1 MADRTPRSPS
11 TLYALAVAA
20 RGEVFRDHGG
30 VIWQHHGTDVREASD
45 DVAAELASLE
55 EAGLVTCP
63 APAGRHD
70 RYFEVTDKA
79 LEA

>member
-1 MADRTPRSPS
+1 MVDRIPRSPS
-11 TLYALAVAA
+11 TLYALAVAV
-20 RGEVFRDHGG
+20 RREVFRDHGG
-30 VIWQHHGTDVREASD
+30 VIWQHHGTDVREAGSD
-45 DVAAELASLE
+45 VVAELTSLE

-63 APAGRHD
+63 PPAGRHD